1 LTRYSVIVADK
12 QYEIDLTKTENQE
25 FFMVKIDEKPRKLEL
40 KNKFEYDTP
49 VQIQLGE
56 KTFTIQVARK
66 EKQASFQVKVQDIP
80 ITAEVKTQQAN
91 SFSQPATIH
100 PSTLIPVKT
109 SMDKVAAEGTVNAPM
124 AGRIV
129 SIRVKKGGT
138 VKVGMVICIL
148 EAMKM
153 ENEIVA
159 QKDGVVKEVFVS
171 AGSVVNKGDPMFV
184 IEPSED

>member
-1 LTRYSVIVADK
+1 LTRYSVVVEEK
-12 QYEIDLTKTENQE
+12 QYEIDLTMTKNQE
-25 FFMVKIDEKPRKLEL
+25 LFMVKINEKPFKLEL
-40 KNKFEYDTP
+40 KNKFEYDAP
-49 VQIQLGE
+49 MQIQLGE

-66 EKQASFQVKVQDIP
+66 EKQASFQVKVQDFP
-80 ITAEVKTQQAN
+80 ITAEVKPLQAN
-91 SFSQPATIH
+91 SFPQPMTI
-100 PSTLIPVKT
+100 PTSLTPVKAFL
-109 SMDKVAAEGTVNAPM
+109 DKAAAEGTVNAPM

-138 VKVGMVICIL
+138 VRVGMVICIL

-159 QKDGVVKEVFVS
+159 QRDGFVKEVFVS
-171 AGSVVNKGDPMFV
+171 TGSVVNKGDPMFV